1 MHLYRP
7 GSSGAFDMPVID
19 SDGVVSHSYQHS
31 HPQTEAFHMNAPV
44 PNSAGLQF
52 GIGNPPFSIDRQAQ
66 LQTPSFGGPM
76 ACAVP
81 FHLNPSP
88 INFSF
93 VSGPVCVPATPPPDS
108 DMLQPKAIHSIITHH
123 SQSQPQSITHTS
135 SMQQS
140 FRPQSRKG
148 EPQLFQHHHPA
159 RFVSIPI
166 YDSQSAPIH
175 AMVPTVASPVE
186 PSVTVPSQNLPLLV
200 QPSSLI
206 TFEFKPSPE
215 STLTKPNV
223 QEGCSGNVQFVKEN
237 DKQKPFEST
246 VPLAALEPNT
256 SLLAAAVVHP
266 LHSHPKSPLLTD
278 TAFPQPML
286 VTQSD
291 LSPPNMTPCTPDLKT
306 ASLPSSSIISKDDLN
321 AILKSEKKTPL
332 APKDVGSSV
341 ETLLLDNEDE
351 IIYVLPS
358 HRDGEDVMSLADSDC
373 VASNGP
379 EMNQISSMD
388 ELDGDYN
395 RVGCRDD
402 DWELL

>member
-76 ACAVP
+76 ALCNSH
-81 FHLNPSP
+81 F
-88 INFSF
+88 
-93 VSGPVCVPATPPPDS
+93 G
-108 DMLQPKAIHSIITHH
+108 HSLGRRT
-123 SQSQPQSITHTS
+123 
-135 SMQQS
+135 
-140 FRPQSRKG
+140 
-148 EPQLFQHHHPA
+148 QLFQHHHPA

-286 VTQSD
+286 VTQ
-291 LSPPNMTPCTPDLKT
+291 N
-306 ASLPSSSIISKDDLN
+306 
-321 AILKSEKKTPL
+321 
-332 APKDVGSSV
+332 VGSSV